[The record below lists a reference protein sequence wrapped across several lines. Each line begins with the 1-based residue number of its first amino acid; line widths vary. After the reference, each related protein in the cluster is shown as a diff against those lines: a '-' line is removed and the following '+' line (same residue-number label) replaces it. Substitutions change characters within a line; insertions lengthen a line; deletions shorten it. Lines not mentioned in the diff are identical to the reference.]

1 MPTNQGIQ
9 PWMYDACRATVR
21 SGLHILTLRL
31 NPRRYNNWCDNQLLF
46 AAHLMMM
53 QAQLNSNE
61 SGIEQEYAG
70 LDSLLD
76 GAENAL
82 ENAPSRAL
90 VDEMGLAILRNVRQN
105 VGNAIPSS

>member
-1 MPTNQGIQ
+1 
-9 PWMYDACRATVR
+9 
-21 SGLHILTLRL
+21 
-31 NPRRYNNWCDNQLLF
+31 
-46 AAHLMMM
+46 MMM